1 MFKQVCH
8 PQVNY
13 LNNNVKNKS
22 KYSKQTLDKTKSPL
36 RINLGCGTT
45 ILEGFVNID
54 NSPSVFVQRIP
65 GLKNLLYLLRIIDQ
79 KKFEREWPKDVIFND
94 ALKEL
99 KKYPD
104 SSVEEIF
111 SSHFL
116 EHLPLK
122 KAILLLKQCKRV
134 LSSKGKL
141 RIVVPDLVFHAK
153 YYLETVSSAEKV
165 AHDRFL
171 FEVAGAYLV
180 DSRKGQ
186 NHYYIYD
193 YWSLKDLLLEIG
205 FTKVERLDFNKDIN
219 PDLYKIRDRLEESL
233 CIEAS
238 K

>member
-1 MFKQVCH
+1 M
-8 PQVNY
+8 
-13 LNNNVKNKS
+13 
-22 KYSKQTLDKTKSPL
+22 DKIKSPV
-36 RINLGCGTT
+36 RINLGCGTK
-45 ILEGFVNID
+45 ILEGFINID
-54 NSPSVFVQRIP
+54 NSPSIFVQRIP
-65 GLKNLLYLLRIIDQ
+65 GLKSLLYLLHIIDRQ
-79 KKFEREWPKDVIFND
+79 KLDRQWSQDVILTD
-94 ALKEL
+94 AFKEL
-99 KKYPD
+99 KKYHD

-122 KAILLLKQCKRV
+122 KAVYLLKECKRI
-134 LSSKGKL
+134 LSSEGKL

-153 YYLETVSSAEKV
+153 YYLETVSLAEKV

-193 YWSLKDLLLEIG
+193 YWSLRDLLLEIG
-205 FTKVERLDFNKDIN
+205 FTKVDRLNFNKDIN
-219 PDLYKIRDRLEESL
+219 PDLYKVQDRLEESL

>member
-1 MFKQVCH
+1 M
-8 PQVNY
+8 
-13 LNNNVKNKS
+13 
-22 KYSKQTLDKTKSPL
+22 DKIKSPV
-36 RINLGCGTT
+36 RINLGCGTK
-45 ILEGFVNID
+45 ILEGFINID
-54 NSPSVFVQRIP
+54 NSPSIFVQRIP
-65 GLKNLLYLLRIIDQ
+65 GLKNFLYLLHIIDRQ
-79 KKFEREWPKDVIFND
+79 KLDRQWPQDVILTD
-94 ALKEL
+94 AFKEL
-99 KKYPD
+99 KKYHD

-122 KAILLLKQCKRV
+122 KAIYLLKECKRI
-134 LSSKGKL
+134 LSSEGKL
-141 RIVVPDLVFHAK
+141 RIVVPDLLFHAK
-153 YYLETVSSAEKV
+153 HYLDTVGLAEKV

-193 YWSLKDLLLEIG
+193 YWSLRDLLLEIG
-205 FTKVERLDFNKDIN
+205 FTKVDRLNFNKDIN
-219 PDLYKIRDRLEESL
+219 PDLYKVRDRLEESL